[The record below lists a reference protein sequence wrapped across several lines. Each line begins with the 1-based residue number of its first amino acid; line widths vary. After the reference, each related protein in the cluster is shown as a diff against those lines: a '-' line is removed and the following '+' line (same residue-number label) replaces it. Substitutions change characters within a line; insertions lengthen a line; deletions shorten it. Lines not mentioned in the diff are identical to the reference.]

1 MKLHYSQTQLQAV
14 ICTQLFYYLMKLHY
28 SQTSPLGLRTI
39 LPFYYL
45 MKLHYSQTSSRTA
58 EARHCFTTLW
68 NYTTLKQAA
77 VRSYRF
83 CGFTTL
89 WNYTTLKRATAGYR
103 GWCSFTTLWNYTTLK
118 QAACLTYIKVVLLP
132 YEITL
137 LSNNR
142 YFHLPNPLFYYLM
155 KFHYSQTLGTS
166 LRAWFSLTTLW
177 NYTTLKRLYS
187 EFVGRNSFTTL
198 WNYTTLKPQMRIS
211 CDTTIHRVTS

>member
-58 EARHCFTTLW
+58 EARHC
-68 NYTTLKQAA
+68 
-77 VRSYRF
+77 
-83 CGFTTL
+83 
-89 WNYTTLKRATAGYR
+89 
-103 GWCSFTTLWNYTTLK
+103 FTTLWNYTTLK

>member
-68 NYTTLKQAA
+68 NYTTLK
-77 VRSYRF
+77 
-83 CGFTTL
+83 
-89 WNYTTLKRATAGYR
+89 RATAGYR

-118 QAACLTYIKVVLLP
+118 PLRFKLRFFVLLP

-137 LSNNR
+137 LSNPVSDKVMP
-142 YFHLPNPLFYYLM
+142 YLFYYLM
-155 KFHYSQTLGTS
+155 KLHYSQTRGLIFPS
-166 LRAWFSLTTLW
+166 RLRFTTLW
-177 NYTTLKRLYS
+177 NYTTLKRLRPHM
-187 EFVGRNSFTTL
+187 VCR
-198 WNYTTLKPQMRIS
+198 
-211 CDTTIHRVTS
+211 